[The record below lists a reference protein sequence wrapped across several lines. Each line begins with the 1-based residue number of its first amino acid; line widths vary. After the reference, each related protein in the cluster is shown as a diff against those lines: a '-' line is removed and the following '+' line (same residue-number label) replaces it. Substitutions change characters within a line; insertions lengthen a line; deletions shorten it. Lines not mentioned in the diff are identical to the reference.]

1 MHQLKQ
7 QSVLKT
13 PQTCRCAWFT
23 FVNWYWNM
31 SKRESAVLL
40 LHKAV
45 FHPDFLYF
53 LLYLMRQ
60 MPNKGGDSGNV
71 VGEELDALFHAV
83 SLWLV
88 VQRLF
93 LVLWWFQ
100 QMTTFWTLVHL
111 LAETRGERPRS
122 IKWDTTKREMWTFM
136 AIAANLNFNLTRIEH
151 KKQWLGNVWL
161 MASQ

>member
-1 MHQLKQ
+1 MLDSPSLTDTETWVKAENQLCCCY
-7 QSVLKT
+7 T
-13 PQTCRCAWFT
+13 
-23 FVNWYWNM
+23 
-31 SKRESAVLL
+31 KRFD
-40 LHKAV
+40 

-122 IKWDTTKREMWTFM
+122 IKWDTTKREIEQMWTFM
-136 AIAANLNFNLTRIEH
+136 AIAANLNFNETRIRH
-151 KKQWLGNVWL
+151 NKHWLGNVWL